1 MSLQNKFRF
10 LLTVF
15 GVSIVANMLVSVWCI
30 RFYFGN
36 ASSQFTVHMRSNA
49 EMNAVRS
56 MLDRLVTD
64 LDACCAEPDRG
75 DAKLIRQRGQEIT
88 DRIESVVAQ
97 HESVASTRDNE
108 RLLEL
113 ADALPRLCDAFLSAW
128 LSGEPADRRAAL
140 LARIETECVDPLRH
154 TLAMVARADD
164 VAISTTTAGMLQT
177 QERVTALLSANA
189 VAAFLLAATG
199 VFLVRNWVLKPLEV
213 LMIATDE
220 HTKGNL
226 DYRIDNHSRDELGA
240 LSRSMNRM
248 ADSLLDI
255 QKQLVQQER
264 LAALGEVASMV
275 AHNIRNPLAGIR
287 ASAQSAMSVT
297 DRESPAYQHQLQVV
311 ETVDSLN
318 QWLKQLLL
326 VNRPLDLERRWVPV
340 RELVETVLA
349 AQRSNAQRRNISFR
363 YQATDTDCH
372 VRVDPRHIE
381 QAIQVLID
389 NALDASPEQGE
400 VLITAHPAPNS
411 TRWLDLSVHDGGPGI
426 PEEVRDRITAPYF
439 TTKPGGT
446 GIGLHLAKKAVE
458 SHGGEIL
465 FSSPGSG
472 GTTVT
477 LRLPARDLIG
487 A

>member
-36 ASSQFTVHMRSNA
+36 ASRQFTTHMQANA
-49 EMNAVRS
+49 DTNTVRI
-56 MLDRLVTD
+56 MIDRLMAD
-64 LDACCAEPDRG
+64 LSTYANESNINDAADIRERADEIADRVNALVAHHESSSITRDKNRTVPLAQSLPDRCQSFLQAVANG
-75 DAKLIRQRGQEIT
+75 DSP
-88 DRIESVVAQ
+88 DRLAVVRNQIE
-97 HESVASTRDNE
+97 R
-108 RLLEL
+108 
-113 ADALPRLCDAFLSAW
+113 
-128 LSGEPADRRAAL
+128 
-140 LARIETECVDPLRH
+140 ECADPLRQ
-154 TLAMVARADD
+154 AMALIAQADD
-164 VAISTTTAGMLQT
+164 VAISATTADMMQT

-189 VAAFLLAATG
+189 VAAFLLAAIG

-213 LMIATDE
+213 LMVATDE
-220 HTKGNL
+220 HSKGNL
-226 DYRIDNHSRDELGA
+226 HHRIDHHSRDELGA
-240 LSRSMNRM
+240 LSKSVNRM

-287 ASAQSAMSVT
+287 ASAQSAMGVT
-297 DRESPAYQHQLQVV
+297 DPDSPAYQQQLQVV

-326 VNRPLDLERRWVPV
+326 VNRPLELQRRRVPL
-340 RELVETVLA
+340 RQMVEAVLA
-349 AQRSNAQRRNISFR
+349 AQRSNAQRRLVSFK
-363 YQATDTDCH
+363 YEETEPDCSAD
-372 VRVDPRHIE
+372 VDPRHIE
-381 QAIQVLID
+381 QAIQVLVD
-389 NALDASPEQGE
+389 NALDASPEEGE
-400 VLITAHPAPNS
+400 VCITAVPAPGS
-411 TRWLDLSVHDGGPGI
+411 DRWVDLSVHDHGPGI
-426 PEEVRDRITAPYF
+426 PDEVRDRITAPYF

-465 FSSPGSG
+465 FSSPDDG

-477 LRLPARDLIG
+477 LRLPTRVTLG